1 VILGMGEEWDEVI
14 TCMRDLRSSDVNIL
28 TLGQYLR
35 PSGSHMPVARYYTPD
50 EFSELGELGVS
61 MGFSHVQASPLTRSS
76 YHAWE
81 QVTAAKSGAHPVE
94 VSP

>member
-1 VILGMGEEWDEVI
+1 
-14 TCMRDLRSSDVNIL
+14 MRDLRRSDVNIV

-50 EFSELGELGVS
+50 EFTELREIGLL
-61 MGFSHVQASPLTRSS
+61 MGFSHVQSSPLTRSS

-81 QVTAAKSGAHPVE
+81 QARSARPAE
-94 VSP
+94 RR